1 MLSLN
6 DALVLW
12 CTVVI
17 HVVHAVVVALQL
29 HNHINSSAI
38 EHDLM

>member
-6 DALVLW
+6 DALVLL
-12 CTVVI
+12 CTVVL
-17 HVVHAVVVALQL
+17 HVVHAVVALQL